1 MARWSNVIS
10 ACWCCAAPS
19 KDFFKRR
26 AMPEK
31 MHRTLR
37 RSRSSC
43 VSSAK
48 AQTPL
53 ALVVH
58 WDSAGARSAGK
69 KSRCSWTLD
78 PKGANDPNGC
88 DPGSLPIIPSPTISN
103 CIQLPSSPPLHHDKW
118 HQWQEQKWNLK
129 SPQRPRYFWSSLGSG
144 QWPAVLSCI
153 FLLQL
158 GSYKSTTKN
167 GVLHYP
173 IKRTKGMSCKR
184 QIILAC
190 TIHVYTTF
198 RTWNRKY
205 LTFHLPILAWQ
216 AKPKKK

>member
-1 MARWSNVIS
+1 MTRWSNVIS

-53 ALVVH
+53 ALVAH
-58 WDSAGARSAGK
+58 WDSAGDRLEK
-69 KSRCSWTLD
+69 NQ
-78 PKGANDPNGC
+78 GALEHWSKWSKWY
-88 DPGSLPIIPSPTISN
+88 PGSLPIIPSPAISN
-103 CIQLPSSPPLHHDKW
+103 YIQLPSSPLLDKW

-144 QWPAVLSCI
+144 QWPAVSTAAFSCCSWVPTKAPPRTLSC
-153 FLLQL
+153 
-158 GSYKSTTKN
+158 
-167 GVLHYP
+167 
-173 IKRTKGMSCKR
+173 
-184 QIILAC
+184 
-190 TIHVYTTF
+190 TIPLSGQRGCHA
-198 RTWNRKY
+198 RDK
-205 LTFHLPILAWQ
+205 
-216 AKPKKK
+216 